1 MDFSEYLTVQNTIAV
16 TGAVSGI
23 IGVLFGYRERKLA
36 NESKKVDILDKVQEY
51 LKDDLE
57 QVHKVNDILKWRIDD
72 LEKELTKYRNETR
85 TK

>member
-72 LEKELTKYRNETR
+72 LEKELIKYRNETR

>member
-1 MDFSEYLTVQNTIAV
+1 MDFSDYITIQNTIAV

-72 LEKELTKYRNETR
+72 LEKELIKYRNETR

>member
-1 MDFSEYLTVQNTIAV
+1 MDFSEYLTIQNTIAV